1 MMSIMNTNFKVIEA
15 ISFPSDVNELSKAE
29 SLVDKICQTL
39 SVNED
44 YYGNV
49 LIAVTEAV
57 NNAIKHGNKNDVSKH
72 VQIRVSDAE
81 SVFSIEVKDQGI
93 GFDFNN
99 LPDPTAPENIEK
111 ENGRG
116 IFLMKSLADKV
127 EFENDGRDVILTFSK
142 N

>member
-1 MMSIMNTNFKVIEA
+1 MKEGFVVVDRLSI
-15 ISFPSDVNELSKAE
+15 PSDFGSIRQVEN
-29 SLVDKICQTL
+29 LVDDVCNRL
-39 SVNED
+39 EVNED

-57 NNAIKHGNKNDVSKH
+57 NNAIEHGNGIGSELNVDLSVGDKE
-72 VQIRVSDAE
+72 SDFC
-81 SVFSIEVKDQGI
+81 FSVKDHGR

-116 IFLMKSLADKV
+116 IFLMKSLSEEVVFDDNGSNVSIYFTK
-127 EFENDGRDVILTFSK
+127 F
-142 N
+142 

>member
-1 MMSIMNTNFKVIEA
+1 MNTNFKEIEA
-15 ISFPSDVNELSKAE
+15 ISFPSDMNELFRAE
-29 SLVDKICQTL
+29 SLVDKVCQHL
-39 SVNED
+39 CVKED
-44 YYGNV
+44 NYGNV

-57 NNAIKHGNKNDVSKH
+57 NNAIKHGNKNDVSKF
-72 VQIRVSDAE
+72 VELKVMDSDD
-81 SVFSIEVKDQGI
+81 VFSFEVKDQGS

-116 IFLMKSLADKV
+116 IFLMRSLADKV
-127 EFENDGRDVILTFSK
+127 DFGNNGSFVLLTFSK

>member
-1 MMSIMNTNFKVIEA
+1 MNTNFKQIEA
-15 ISFPSDVNELSKAE
+15 ISFPSDVNELARAE
-29 SLVDKICQTL
+29 SLVDKICQSL

-57 NNAIKHGNKNDVSKH
+57 NNAIKHGNKNDVTKE
-72 VQIRVSDAE
+72 VQIRVNDSSE
-81 SVFSIEVKDQGI
+81 VFSIEVNDQGI
-93 GFDFNN
+93 GFDYNN
-99 LPDPTAPENIEK
+99 LPDPTAPENLEK

-127 EFENDGRDVILTFSK
+127 EFVNEGRQVILTFSK

>member
-1 MMSIMNTNFKVIEA
+1 MNTNFKIIEA

-44 YYGNV
+44 FYGNV

-57 NNAIKHGNKNDVSKH
+57 NNAIKHGNKNDVSKD
-72 VQIRVSDAE
+72 VQIRVSDADNI
-81 SVFSIEVKDQGI
+81 FSIEVKDQGA

-99 LPDPTAPENIEK
+99 LPDPTAPENLEK

-116 IFLMKSLADKV
+116 IFLMRSLADKV
-127 EFENDGRDVILTFSK
+127 VFENDGRDVILTFSK

>member
-1 MMSIMNTNFKVIEA
+1 MNANFKVIEV
-15 ISFPSDVNELSKAE
+15 ISFPSDLNELSKAE
-29 SLVDKICQTL
+29 SLVDHVCQKL
-39 SVNED
+39 EVNVD
-44 YYGNV
+44 FYGNV

-57 NNAIKHGNKNDVSKH
+57 NNAIKHGNRNDVSKL
-72 VQIRVSDAE
+72 VQISVSEAE
-81 SVFSIEVKDQGI
+81 NVFNIEIKDQGN

-127 EFENDGRDVILTFSK
+127 EFENNGRDVILTFSK

>member
-1 MMSIMNTNFKVIEA
+1 MKDGFVQIDSLSI
-15 ISFPSDVNELSKAE
+15 PSDFSELTKVE
-29 SLVDKICQTL
+29 SLIDDVCAKL

-57 NNAIKHGNKNDVSKH
+57 NNAIQHGN
-72 VQIRVSDAE
+72 Q
-81 SVFSIEVKDQGI
+81 FSTSLNVDLYVGDKETDFCFSVKDYGH

-116 IFLMKSLADKV
+116 IFLMKSLSEDV
-127 EFENDGRDVILTFSK
+127 EFSEEGSK
-142 N
+142 VHIYFTKG